1 MLNKRVLCFAVMCLG
16 LQTGFAATSW
26 PPETGAKVVG
36 NALEYP
42 TTLSGQQKSMTDFLN
57 HGAKI
62 INTQMGERGPIFT
75 LQQGKKFLLCFI
87 YPANPETDQNVA
99 TSKCY
104 GLN

>member
-1 MLNKRVLCFAVMCLG
+1 MLKATAVLLTLG
-16 LQTGFAATSW
+16 TLSQFTYAQSTW
-26 PPETGAKVVG
+26 PPATGAKVAG

-42 TTLSGQQKSMTDFLN
+42 TVLKAEQKPLSDFLN

-62 INTQMGERGPIFT
+62 VSTNIEDSGPVFT
-75 LQQGKKFLLCFI
+75 LQQGKKALICFV
-87 YPANPETDQNVA
+87 YPANSNTDQNVA